1 MPSIGR
7 PRSQRRIPVVLTRE
21 ALGRVFA
28 LMQDG
33 DDLRTVQDL
42 LGHADVAT
50 TMI

>member
-7 PRSQRRIPVVLTRE
+7 TRSQHWIPFVLTRE

-28 LMQDG
+28 LLQDS
-33 DDLRTVQDL
+33 DDLRTVKDL